1 MRHAERVHVGV
12 IGASR
17 ADEETCR
24 QAELVGRLIARRGAV
39 LVSGGMTGVM
49 AAASHGARAEGG
61 FVIGIVPGADRR
73 EANPDC
79 DVVIATGFGEARN
92 LVIIRTSDVLV
103 AVAGSH
109 GTLSEIGFALRM
121 GKRVVGLRTWQV
133 DGVEPADSPEAAVA
147 LAVEGRFR

>member
-1 MRHAERVHVGV
+1 MRPAERTHVGV
-12 IGASR
+12 IGASE

-24 QAELVGRLIARRGAV
+24 LAEQVGRLIARRGAV

-61 FVIGIVPGADRR
+61 LTIGILPGADRR
-73 EANPDC
+73 VANPDC
-79 DVVIATGFGEARN
+79 DVSIATGLGEARN

-121 GKRVVGLRTWQV
+121 GKRVIGLRTWQV
-133 DGVEPADSPEAAVA
+133 DGVEPVDSPEAAVVQA
-147 LAVEGRFR
+147 LRD